1 MTNTDSSLNDDA
13 IDKISNNNENNG
25 YILDVDNQKNLN
37 CFVSNDGNKIS
48 LSGIDLSTLDGKILL
63 NNTLEKFPYVSEL
76 IINKCNLEKMPG
88 QVLSL
93 QNLSYLDIRENNFSD
108 FKNLINEL
116 SQIKKL
122 SNLFIDITD
131 QDQVLITLT
140 QLPKITLL
148 NGKPTK
154 DAVTIVDVDL
164 KDIEDI
170 SLQNEID
177 DYNEILNRFNEK
189 EPNQEFTKEFQQKI
203 YKEGEIIKECL
214 NKNVPNYMYAN
225 ITLKSQFELQKKLA
239 AKYLSFLD
247 ENDSLIGN
255 IIFKIIFITCDKLV
269 RLINNLYPKIE
280 GKTDIL
286 RNQLETAWKA
296 ATELADYESQYK
308 ILKNEKQILEFKYNE
323 IIKKQ
328 NGLEKEN
335 QIMAKQLFNTD
346 ALDKNRRNNIR
357 NFKNKLNS
365 NLYQKQNKNKKST
378 KNYTDNSNNL
388 NNNTSTNNNN
398 FNPNKKL
405 LSLKMLK
412 DIMNE
417 MYNSKA
423 FYDKKCDINKVAKE
437 TLEQHMYTF
446 LNNKY
451 GLKNLVIDW
460 ASAIIKAIKFYSN
473 EDSEIK
479 LFGKILRNEQ
489 EENSRLIL
497 TKLKDNIA
505 ELLEYYIKSKYPFKS
520 KEEIEVLVEN
530 KKNGML
536 LEEEWKGIIY
546 YIYNFEDSQNL
557 ENKIY
562 NYIRERKSNLN
573 IPANFEKESEEM
585 PERFITYQNHISLN
599 NTDINLSNSKDTL
612 CGRKLTREEIYN
624 LNMLKEFDSIY
635 YNDFIELVCE
645 YQIKMRENYLKN
657 FVKLF
662 KKVDKDNDGIINEKE
677 FISLVKEI
685 PYCQKNLDQY
695 VVRFLAIID
704 PYNNKK
710 ITFNEC
716 IALFSSEIIDEN
728 NISQGNVNPIN
739 EIESSNIG
747 LNIQTETTLLDKIC
761 LNDN

>member
-1 MTNTDSSLNDDA
+1 MTNANSSLNDDYLEKA
-13 IDKISNNNENNG
+13 NNNFQNNS
-25 YILDVDNQKNLN
+25 K
-37 CFVSNDGNKIS
+37 CFISNDGDKIS
-48 LSGIDLSTLDGKILL
+48 LSGLDLSTFDGQILL
-63 NNTLEKFPYVSEL
+63 NNTLQKFPNVSEL
-76 IINKCNLEKMPG
+76 TISNCNLEKMPPAIF
-88 QVLSL
+88 SL
-93 QNLSYLDIRENNFSD
+93 QNLSCLDIRENNFSD
-108 FKNLINEL
+108 FKNLIDDL
-116 SQIKKL
+116 SHFNKL
-122 SNLFIDITD
+122 SNLYIDIAD

-140 QLPKITLL
+140 QLPRLIML

-154 DAVTIVDVDL
+154 DAVTIVDIDI

-170 SLQNEID
+170 SLQNELE
-177 DYNEILNRFNEK
+177 DYNEILNKFNEK
-189 EPNQEFTKEFQQKI
+189 EQNQEFSDDFQQKI

-214 NKNVPNYMYAN
+214 NKNVPNYIYAN
-225 ITLKSQFELQKKLA
+225 TTLKSQFELQKKLA
-239 AKYLSFLD
+239 TKYLSLLD
-247 ENDSLIGN
+247 ENDSITGN
-255 IIFKIIFITCDKLV
+255 LIFKIIFRACEKLV

-280 GKTDIL
+280 QKTDIL

-308 ILKNEKQILEFKYNE
+308 IIKSEKQILEFKYNE
-323 IIKKQ
+323 ILKKL

-335 QIMAKQLFNTD
+335 QVMAKQLFNAD
-346 ALDKNRRNNIR
+346 NLEKNKTT
-357 NFKNKLNS
+357 NFKSYKNKLNS
-365 NLYQKQNKNKKST
+365 NYYQKQNKNKKSNKT
-378 KNYTDNSNNL
+378 YLDNSNNA
-388 NNNTSTNNNN
+388 NNNTFTNNTT

-423 FYDKKCDINKVAKE
+423 FYDKKCEANKIPKE

-460 ASAIIKAIKFYSN
+460 ASAIIKAVKYYSN

-505 ELLEYYIKSKYPFKS
+505 ELLEYYIRSKYPFKP
-520 KEEIEVLVEN
+520 KEDIETILEN
-530 KKNGML
+530 KKQGML

-562 NYIRERKSNLN
+562 NYIQEKKSHLN
-573 IPANFEKESEEM
+573 IPANFEKETEEI
-585 PERFITYQNHISLN
+585 PERNKTYQNNISMN
-599 NTDINLSNSKDTL
+599 NTDLNLSSSKDTF

-624 LNMLKEFDSIY
+624 LNLLKEFDSIY
-635 YNDFIELVCE
+635 YTDFIELVCE

-677 FISLVKEI
+677 FIALIKEI
-685 PYCQKNLDQY
+685 PYCQKNCDQY
-695 VVRFLAIID
+695 VAKFLSTVD

-728 NISQGNVNPIN
+728 NTTQGNANPIN
-739 EIESSNIG
+739 EIESTNIG

-761 LNDN
+761 LNGN